1 VGDTAEAVRIARVA
15 KWTAIILGGIVLLL
29 VAAVFVLTS
38 VVNPNRYR
46 GEVEAIVADLAG
58 RPLVIEGDLKIIWY
72 PSLGIATGPARLDNP
87 PGVAGPPIMEW
98 QSIEVSAQLGPLL
111 RGQIIGDRIF
121 LRSPRIHLRRD
132 VQGHGNWE
140 GLFGAPVGTAPGR
153 ASVPAPARSGAP
165 GQKAVTSTRPVQI
178 GGLEL
183 HDGMVDYVDEGSG
196 LQASL
201 SDVQADV
208 GAWRASEPF
217 SVHIRFQAHTQSLP
231 PDGVQVALDSPALT
245 LNPSPLTI
253 AAPKLTVN
261 VANAQAHGDVT
272 YQTTGDAH
280 TRAHGS
286 VALHTPSLRKLL
298 NDLALN
304 QTLPH
309 DPTTLGP
316 LELTTSWSYDDGAIA
331 AKPLA
336 LKLDGVSFNGWLQR
350 NAAPEALWGF
360 ELHGDR
366 IDLGRYVQ
374 TDSAHKKPFEL
385 PVEALRAVNA
395 NGSLI
400 FDQVVLANTQLTHVR
415 LKFETPEAKQ

>member
-1 VGDTAEAVRIARVA
+1 M
-15 KWTAIILGGIVLLL
+15 LLL

-46 GEVEAIVADLAG
+46 GQVEAIVADLAG
-58 RPLVIEGDLKIIWY
+58 RPLVIEGNLKIIWY

-87 PGVAGPPIMEW
+87 PGMAGPPIMEW
-98 QSIEVSAQLGPLL
+98 QSIAVSARLRSLL

-121 LRSPRIHLRRD
+121 LRGPRIHLRRD
-132 VQGHGNWE
+132 AQGHGNWE
-140 GLFGAPVGTAPGR
+140 GLFGASEGTAP
-153 ASVPAPARSGAP
+153 S
-165 GQKAVTSTRPVQI
+165 QKAVTSPRTVQI

-183 HDGMVDYVDEGSG
+183 HDGTVDYVDAGSG

-208 GAWRASEPF
+208 GAWRGSEPF

-245 LNPSPLTI
+245 INPSPLTI

-261 VANAQAHGDVT
+261 VANAQAHGDVN

-280 TRAHGS
+280 ARAHGS

-316 LELTTSWSYDDGAIA
+316 LELTTSWNYDDGAIA
-331 AKPLA
+331 AKPMA
-336 LKLDGVSFNGWLQR
+336 LTLDGVSFNGWLQR
-350 NAAPEALWGF
+350 TAAPEALWGF

-374 TDSAHKKPFEL
+374 IDSAHKKPFEL
-385 PVEALRAVNA
+385 PVAALRAVNA

-400 FDQVVLANTQLTHVR
+400 FDQVVLADTHMTHVR